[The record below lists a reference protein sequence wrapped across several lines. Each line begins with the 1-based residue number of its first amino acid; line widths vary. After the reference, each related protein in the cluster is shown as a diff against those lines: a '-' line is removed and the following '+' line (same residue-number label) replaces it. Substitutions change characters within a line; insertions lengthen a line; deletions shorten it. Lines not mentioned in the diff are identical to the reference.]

1 MHHNCAHDTGG
12 EQYVLIG
19 SPAVRLLRALLVIR
33 KLSCSRALI
42 SNYSVISHCRGR
54 AEVIKLICSAKN
66 IPFEIV
72 DVDFQNMKVDRAA
85 YPFGQCPRMVDGDV
99 DITQSNA
106 MIR

>member
-1 MHHNCAHDTGG
+1 
-12 EQYVLIG
+12 
-19 SPAVRLLRALLVIR
+19 
-33 KLSCSRALI
+33 
-42 SNYSVISHCRGR
+42 
-54 AEVIKLICSAKN
+54 VIKLICSAKN
-66 IPFEIV
+66 ISFEVV

>member
-1 MHHNCAHDTGG
+1 VC
-12 EQYVLIG
+12 
-19 SPAVRLLRALLVIR
+19 LLGAQLVIT
-33 KLSCSRALI
+33 KHELGCSRALI
-42 SNYSVISHCRGR
+42 KPSHSLLLLHCRGR